1 MMSPMISFFTIPKPF
16 VDDHTSRSQMNAVGS
31 WKQSFPEA
39 EILVFGDEPG
49 IAEATARLG
58 VRHVAS
64 IERNELGTPL
74 LSSAYQSAE
83 RLATNRV
90 LCYLNA
96 DIILT
101 PAFAPA
107 VHAFDAPTFL
117 LLGRRTNL
125 DVTEP
130 LDFRG
135 NWAAAILRRAEE
147 EGRLEAP
154 WGSDFFAFP
163 KGSGFAGMPPFAVG
177 RPNWDN
183 WMIAFAREHD
193 IPVVD
198 LTPACVV
205 VHQNHGYAH
214 VRHAREKKWD
224 GPEGDRNRELAGGG
238 HSYTVLDANYRLT
251 PAGPRRVTI
260 LRRTLLQGWH
270 SALQRMPDTIQARL
284 RRLKL

>member
-1 MMSPMISFFTIPKPF
+1 MISFFTIPKPF
-16 VDDHTSRSQMNAVGS
+16 VDEHTSRSQMNAIGS
-31 WKQSFPEA
+31 WKHSFPDA

-49 IAEATARLG
+49 IAEATEKLS
-58 VRHVAS
+58 VRHVAF

-74 LSSAYQSAE
+74 LSSAYESAE

-101 PAFAPA
+101 PSFAQA
-107 VHAFDAPTFL
+107 VDAFDAPTFL
-117 LLGRRTNL
+117 LIGRRTNI

-130 LDFRG
+130 LDFNG
-135 NWAAAILRRAEE
+135 DWVTAVLRRAEE
-147 EGRLEAP
+147 EGKLEAP

-163 KGSGFAGMPPFAVG
+163 RGAGFSGIPPFAVG

-183 WMIAFAREHD
+183 WMIAFARERS

-205 VHQNHGYAH
+205 IHQNHGYAH
-214 VRHAREKKWD
+214 VRNARDKKWE
-224 GPEGDRNRELAGGG
+224 GPEGDRNRELARGGR
-238 HSYTVLDANYRLT
+238 SYNVLDSNYRLT
-251 PAGPRRVTI
+251 PNGLKRVNA
-260 LRRTLLQGWH
+260 LRRTLLQAWH
-270 SALQRMPDTIQARL
+270 STLQRMPAPIRAKLT
-284 RRLKL
+284 RLKL